1 MHNGGAIT
9 GYHCYVLRHRYTL
22 YIVAHLAE
30 SLHIILIV
38 IGAWSNKA
46 MHMCVHMIIVCDTF
60 SLLSLQVWVK
70 GSPHISDYVRVTVSY
85 AIIPSLA
92 TVHLGAKICF
102 TTHLTEGYLLPTNHT
117 L

>member
-30 SLHIILIV
+30 SLHIWLLLAGPIRLCI
-38 IGAWSNKA
+38 I
-46 MHMCVHMIIVCDTF
+46 MCVHMIIVCDAF

-102 TTHLTEGYLLPTNHT
+102 TTHLTEG
-117 L
+117 